1 MKNVFRLGE
10 NFKNEVLWG
19 KKELNEDQTFASTKY
34 KKPSP
39 FQDLAFLYFKLRYL
53 LYIDNDRLLSP
64 LLINQETLSV

>member
-1 MKNVFRLGE
+1 MFSDLGGILIMR
-10 NFKNEVLWG
+10 FYGV
-19 KKELNEDQTFASTKY
+19 KKELNEDQTSASPKY

-39 FQDLAFLYFKLRYL
+39 FQDLASLYFKLRYL

>member
-1 MKNVFRLGE
+1 MFSDLGGILTMR
-10 NFKNEVLWG
+10 FYGV
-19 KKELNEDQTFASTKY
+19 KKELNEDQTFASPKY

-39 FQDLAFLYFKLRYL
+39 FQDLASLYFKLRYL